1 MADKKNNK
9 RNMRNNDEDYNPKFR
24 KARKKY
30 AHYVQTKT

>member
-24 KARKKY
+24 KASKKGMPIMCR
-30 AHYVQTKT
+30 